1 MAPLVVLEGPEEAL
15 GPAVEELRRQGW
27 DVRWGF
33 ALGEAEWDVARR
45 RALCAGVLREPA
57 DAAAALIAAARG
69 AGLAVV
75 LAAEPAVADRF
86 LEDLRHLGPVDFGPA
101 EAAQALG
108 PEQAQLLGL
117 LAEGLSLA
125 EAAGRLYVS
134 LRTAERRLAAARR
147 TLGVA
152 STAEA
157 LLALRRREASS
168 P

>member
-1 MAPLVVLEGPEEAL
+1 MAPLVVLEGPEAAL
-15 GPAVEELRRQGW
+15 GPVVEELRQEGW
-27 DVRWGF
+27 DVRRGF
-33 ALGEAEWDVARR
+33 ELAEPEWDVTRR
-45 RALCAGVLREPA
+45 RAVCAGAVREPA

-86 LEDLRHLGPVDFGPA
+86 LEDLRHLGPVRFGPA
-101 EAAQALG
+101 EAAPGLE
-108 PEQAQLLGL
+108 PEQARLLGL

-125 EAAGRLYVS
+125 EAATRLYVS
-134 LRTAERRLAAARR
+134 RRTAERRLAAARR

-152 STAEA
+152 TTAEA
-157 LLALRRREASS
+157 LLALRRREAS